1 MRVINRIKITKKKQT
16 MKKNLFKT
24 RLLSFVAF
32 GVLALAF
39 ASCANEDVAQST
51 TGTETDNDKNLTTFV
66 AGDEAKTRTSMD
78 YTSGNF
84 YWEAGDKIYVK
95 DDDGTWQVSSNA
107 PTSKVASFQFKVPGK
122 FNNSTTYKVYYPGKN
137 GSNDQVTIPA
147 AQTQATPNTTTHF
160 GESGDCGTADATGT
174 AGGGVFSFS
183 LDHQAAILVFQP
195 YTSNIVLK
203 DCYLTKIEVNSDNDI
218 THTYTLNST
227 TGELTGTGTGKQIT
241 LTTQGTG
248 SYANGFP
255 LTNSAV
261 NMATNGAYMLIK
273 PGTHK
278 LKVRYWVK
286 DIVTNVEGTI
296 TKTLPSYNYAKN
308 TYYDMTA
315 SLDAKNY
322 DSNYCLW
329 DAQKPF
335 WYGHEWNAP
344 NPADRWQP
352 LVSVKP
358 FPHASELVNPT
369 DVRAASTAF
378 PGQGVRNDA
387 VNLCKDCPNAN
398 EIAWYAEKG
407 DPRFDADQIWTTMG
421 HLYKGGFWLKKK
433 SKMALDN
440 STTVA
445 NIESMGPDGTD
456 WCTSSTSKTVT
467 KTYSITTL
475 PSATEAVNYFFVP
488 SIGYGLGLSG
498 FEEFTMNGTLGV
510 FWSLSGCAESA
521 GNASAYSFHLNYYNS
536 QIYAS
541 VISNYSRTSNICY
554 PLKFE

>member
-1 MRVINRIKITKKKQT
+1 MKAKQ
-16 MKKNLFKT
+16 LFKT
-24 RLLSFVAF
+24 RLFSLAALFSM
-32 GVLALAF
+32 ALA
-39 ASCANEDVAQST
+39 AISCANEDIVQNGT
-51 TGTETDNDKNLTTFV
+51 TRENGKGFATFV
-66 AGDEAKTRTSMD
+66 ADAPTQTRTSID
-78 YTSGNF
+78 YATGNF
-84 YWEAGDKIYVK
+84 YWEEGDKIYVK
-95 DDDGTWQVSSNA
+95 DDDGTMQVSNA
-107 PTSKVASFQFKVPGK
+107 VDAAHAHSASFKFKVPGK
-122 FNNSTTYKVYYPGKN
+122 FGGSATYKVYYLGKN
-137 GSNDQVTIPA
+137 GGGNQVTIPI
-147 AQTQATPNTTTHF
+147 AQTQTKPNATDHL
-160 GESGDCGTADATGT
+160 GDSGDYGTATATGT
-174 AGGGVFSFS
+174 LGGSIFSFQ
-183 LDHQAAILVFQP
+183 LEHQATYLVFQP
-195 YTSNIVLK
+195 YTSNAILQN
-203 DCYLTKIEVNSDNDI
+203 CYLTKVEVTSDNDI
-218 THTYTLNST
+218 AETYTVNTST
-227 TGELTGTGTGKQIT
+227 GNLDASAGSKQII
-241 LTTQGTG
+241 LTTKDPVTG
-248 SYANGFP
+248 STNEKGFSF
-255 LTNSAV
+255 TNAASISTADKI
-261 NMATNGAYMLIK
+261 YMLIK
-273 PGTHK
+273 PGTHT
-278 LKVRYWVK
+278 LKVRYWIK
-286 DIVTNVEGTI
+286 DYVTNIEGAI

-329 DAQKPF
+329 DAQQPF

-358 FPHASELVNPT
+358 FPHASELINPT
-369 DVRAASTAF
+369 DARAASTVF

-407 DPRFDADQIWTTMG
+407 DPRFDADQVWTTMG

>member
-1 MRVINRIKITKKKQT
+1 MKAKQ
-16 MKKNLFKT
+16 LFKT
-24 RLLSFVAF
+24 RLFSLAALFSM
-32 GVLALAF
+32 ALA
-39 ASCANEDVAQST
+39 AISCANEDIVQNGT
-51 TGTETDNDKNLTTFV
+51 TRENGKGFATFV
-66 AGDEAKTRTSMD
+66 ADAPTQTRTSID
-78 YTSGNF
+78 YATGNF
-84 YWEAGDKIYVK
+84 YWEEGDKIYVK
-95 DDDGTWQVSSNA
+95 DDDGAMQVSNA
-107 PTSKVASFQFKVPGK
+107 VDAAHAHSASFKFKVPGK
-122 FNNSTTYKVYYPGKN
+122 FGGSATYKVYYLGKN
-137 GSNDQVTIPA
+137 GGGNQVTIPT
-147 AQTQATPNTTTHF
+147 AQTQTKPNATDHL
-160 GESGDCGTADATGT
+160 GDSGDYGTATATGT
-174 AGGGVFSFS
+174 LGGSIFSFQ
-183 LDHQAAILVFQP
+183 LEHQATYLVFQP
-195 YTSNIVLK
+195 YTSNAILQN
-203 DCYLTKIEVNSDNDI
+203 CYLTKVEVTSDNDI
-218 THTYTLNST
+218 AETYTVNTST
-227 TGELTGTGTGKQIT
+227 GNLDASAGSKQII
-241 LTTQGTG
+241 LTTKDPVTG
-248 SYANGFP
+248 STNEKGFSF
-255 LTNSAV
+255 TNAASISTADKV
-261 NMATNGAYMLIK
+261 YMLIK
-273 PGTHK
+273 PGTHT
-278 LKVRYWVK
+278 LKVRYWIK
-286 DIVTNVEGTI
+286 DYVTNVEGAI

-329 DAQKPF
+329 DAQQPF

-358 FPHASELVNPT
+358 FPHASELINPT
-369 DVRAASTAF
+369 DARAASTAF

-407 DPRFDADQIWTTMG
+407 DPRFDADQVWTTMG